1 MVALSKRNRQ
11 DHSLEWIELFYGFGF
26 YKSSQNPNLL
36 QSLAANTE
44 DPTLCEYITVD
55 LETGDISKKLNGYFP
70 EGFSYKSSV
79 YYTSVIK
86 SQSGRTQ
93 DAIFMDYQS
102 VWITYDHVT
111 YETNLTRP
119 YLQPTSQTEGTFDY
133 ENGKAII
140 VSVSGSLLISNGIR
154 IYEFD
159 LNDNM
164 TMISNK
170 SLSSYGGIFKL
181 DDNNIILETLNT

>member
-1 MVALSKRNRQ
+1 
-11 DHSLEWIELFYGFGF
+11 
-26 YKSSQNPNLL
+26 
-36 QSLAANTE
+36 
-44 DPTLCEYITVD
+44 
-55 LETGDISKKLNGYFP
+55 
-70 EGFSYKSSV
+70 V

-140 VSVSGSLLISNGIR
+140 VSVSGSLLISNSIS